1 MLKLALLTCGQYLV
15 LCRGA
20 YLDAVIETVVL
31 LLFTI
36 FLGCQRVGEYI
47 FIQGTVFALATVYIS
62 YNGYM

>member
-20 YLDAVIETVVL
+20 YLDAVTETVLL

-47 FIQGTVFALATVYIS
+47 FIQGTVFVLATVYIS
-62 YNGYM
+62 YNG